1 MNTIGAF
8 SPLTAKTFKNTAF
21 KGNNPQNNTSS
32 PIQNNTASA
41 QDALAN
47 MALADIEMAKKI
59 KGLNFMPTRTVLCTQ
74 KKTAASLAEQ

>member
-47 MALADIEMAKKI
+47 MALADIEMAKKNQRPE
-59 KGLNFMPTRTVLCTQ
+59 L
-74 KKTAASLAEQ
+74 